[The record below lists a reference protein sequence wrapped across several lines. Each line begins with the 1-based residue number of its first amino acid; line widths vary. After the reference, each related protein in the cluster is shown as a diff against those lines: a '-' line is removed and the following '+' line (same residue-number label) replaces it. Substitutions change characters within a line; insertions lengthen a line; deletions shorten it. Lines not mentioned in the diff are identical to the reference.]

1 MGKAIPIERGSHPGT
16 RKMTD
21 GRLPADLLRSL
32 QPSIE
37 HYVPALLLKDAL
49 ARAEAKAEYAAKKG
63 LRTR

>member
-1 MGKAIPIERGSHPGT
+1 
-16 RKMTD
+16 MTD